1 MNSSKVIL
9 DKIIA
14 DNAAIIKNNLDS
26 ANNTANEIVAKA
38 EQDAAAKVAEFESTL
53 AASYDEIIRRSVVV
67 SGLDAKKISMNAK
80 AQAVDSVFEKALL
93 ELSKLDKKRYLAI
106 IESILKKYAEDGDT
120 VIISEIDKTRI
131 TQKFI
136 DDMAK
141 KLGIKLT
148 LAKEYG
154 TFNGGVILA
163 GKNSDKNLSF
173 DMELMSI
180 KEECE
185 TQIADM
191 LF

>member
-1 MNSSKVIL
+1 M
-9 DKIIA
+9 
-14 DNAAIIKNNLDS
+14 DS

-67 SGLDAKKISMNAK
+67 SGLDAKKILMNAK

>member
-1 MNSSKVIL
+1 
-9 DKIIA
+9 
-14 DNAAIIKNNLDS
+14 
-26 ANNTANEIVAKA
+26 
-38 EQDAAAKVAEFESTL
+38 
-53 AASYDEIIRRSVVV
+53 
-67 SGLDAKKISMNAK
+67 
-80 AQAVDSVFEKALL
+80 
-93 ELSKLDKKRYLAI
+93 
-106 IESILKKYAEDGDT
+106 
-120 VIISEIDKTRI
+120 
-131 TQKFI
+131 
-136 DDMAK
+136 MAK

>member
-1 MNSSKVIL
+1 M
-9 DKIIA
+9 
-14 DNAAIIKNNLDS
+14 
-26 ANNTANEIVAKA
+26 
-38 EQDAAAKVAEFESTL
+38 
-53 AASYDEIIRRSVVV
+53 
-67 SGLDAKKISMNAK
+67 
-80 AQAVDSVFEKALL
+80 
-93 ELSKLDKKRYLAI
+93 
-106 IESILKKYAEDGDT
+106 KKYAEDGDT

-163 GKNSDKNLSF
+163 GKNSDKNFSF